1 MDEDSSPYRKV
12 GYRVSSDETGFYAT
26 REKTNVYAL
35 CVGMQT
41 AEGYWTVTNGARR
54 PVMAQLSRPS
64 LRIEICVV
72 YFIGRSPTQL
82 VLCHNSIM
90 NASYLTRNIIQ

>member
-1 MDEDSSPYRKV
+1 
-12 GYRVSSDETGFYAT
+12 
-26 REKTNVYAL
+26 
-35 CVGMQT
+35 MQT

-54 PVMAQLSRPS
+54 PVETQLSRPS

-82 VLCHNSIM
+82 VLCHKSIW
-90 NASYLTRNIIQ
+90 NASYFEKNYQLITKSADKLTSEVK